1 MAVSDEETEYDIT
14 LEQLMEVA
22 MRVFVKSVLDLIQGY
37 LLALG
42 LLGDLII
49 VIWIEQRRKE
59 NSKIII

>member
-22 MRVFVKSVLDLIQGY
+22 MRIFVKSVLDHIQGH

-42 LLGDLII
+42 LLGD
-49 VIWIEQRRKE
+49 
-59 NSKIII
+59 